1 MTLRVHDRQS
11 ESNMD
16 RIRNSC
22 DVLYWCCFLVY
33 FKFDLIVKVELDQK
47 CYFCIAL
54 ILKSALIV
62 ITMNNH
68 ILLLILV
75 KQLVVPLSGN
85 LLQSTGFPLLGLA
98 GSQGRGQERVK

>member
-1 MTLRVHDRQS
+1 MLADQ
-11 ESNMD
+11 D
-16 RIRNSC
+16 KPKLFCIG
-22 DVLYWCCFLVY
+22 VLVLVY